1 MAATAAYF
9 DRKPASSVRPGLSQ
23 VQRVPDIPSSPHTP
37 QRTISSAFSSPA
49 TSYRTEEDAVIFEF
63 GSRYFRAGFA
73 GENAPR
79 CTLGFGPEES
89 RRVGDYRRWLPG
101 YNERPKK
108 ARRMAEWGD
117 DYQLWRMDIRE
128 VDLGLVEDK
137 VERAVREACN
147 RYLLLDAKSRRVIL
161 VLPSVLP
168 HQLLSTL
175 LSTIFTNFQIPSITL
190 FSAPTMAVIASGLRS
205 GLVVD
210 VGWNESIVTSVCEY
224 LDMLNCR
231 TTRAM
236 RLVTLE
242 MAKLLQQEQKKQ
254 GQLKARQD
262 QSLVASPDDRVLVD
276 LEHAE
281 EVTTRL
287 AWCQFIADARTPTQ
301 QDYNV
306 DARLHT
312 LHIDEDS
319 SSNDAASTQDVESDT
334 KISVPLHPSSLE
346 QIQLPFS
353 TFSQPVETVLFARN
367 QSLQD
372 LDDHEQS
379 LPFLIYKSL
388 LSLPPD
394 VRGLC
399 ISRIIITGGGSNIP
413 GLKSRL
419 VSEVS
424 RLVEQRGWDPVVGKA
439 ADERRRRLQALH
451 MNSQSSTPKPHS
463 TTKSTE
469 NTGLLP
475 ETASSL
481 PLPAAQQPQIP
492 DPIAEKLRRSEANSG
507 KPTVSGEIRGVE
519 TLGAWVGASL
529 AAALKVKGIVEIER
543 DSYLQHGLSGARRD
557 ADVSVVQ
564 QRQSFGAG
572 VSRAGGAEK
581 VPWTLG
587 AWA

>member
-1 MAATAAYF
+1 MATTAAYF

-37 QRTISSAFSSPA
+37 QRSTSSAFSSPA
-49 TSYRTEEDAVIFEF
+49 TSYRTEEDALIFEF

-101 YNERPKK
+101 YNERPRKTC
-108 ARRMAEWGD
+108 RIQEWGN

-147 RYLLLDAKSRRVIL
+147 QYLLLDAKSRRVVL

-168 HQLLSTL
+168 HPLLSAL
-175 LSTIFTNFQIPSITL
+175 LSTIFTNFQNPTITL
-190 FSAPTMAVIASGLRS
+190 FSAPSMAVMAAGLRS

-210 VGWNESIVTSVCEY
+210 IGWNESVVTGVCEY
-224 LDMLNCR
+224 REMLHRR

-236 RLVTLE
+236 RLVSLE

-262 QSLVASPDDRVLVD
+262 QSLAGSPDDRVLVD

-281 EVTTRL
+281 EVTIRL
-287 AWCQFIADARTPTQ
+287 AWCQNIADASVPNNQ
-301 QDYNV
+301 NHNM

-312 LHIDEDS
+312 LHIDEVS
-319 SSNDAASTQDVESDT
+319 SSNNPSSPRDIKSDT
-334 KISVPLHPSSLE
+334 SIPVSLHSSSFA
-346 QIQLPFS
+346 QMKLPFS

-367 QSLQD
+367 QSLHD

-379 LPFLIYKSL
+379 LPLLIYKSL

-394 VRGLC
+394 LRGLC
-399 ISRIIITGGGSNIP
+399 MSRIIITGGGSNIP
-413 GLKSRL
+413 GLKTRL
-419 VSEVS
+419 ISELS

-439 ADERRRRLQALH
+439 ADERRRRLTEIH
-451 MNSQSSTPKPHS
+451 INRQSAAAKPHS

-469 NTGLLP
+469 KNTDRP
-475 ETASSL
+475 PDTASSH
-481 PLPAAQQPQIP
+481 PAAQEPQVP
-492 DPIAEKLRRSEANSG
+492 DPIAEKLRRNEATLG
-507 KPTVSGEIRGVE
+507 KPTVTGEIRGVE

-572 VSRAGGAEK
+572 VSRSGGAEK